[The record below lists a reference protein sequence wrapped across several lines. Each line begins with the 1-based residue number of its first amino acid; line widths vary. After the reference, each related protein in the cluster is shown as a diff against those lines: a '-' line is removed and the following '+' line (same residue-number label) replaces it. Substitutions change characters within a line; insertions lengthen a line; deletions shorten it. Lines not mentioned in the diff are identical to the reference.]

1 MKLTKLLFVIIF
13 IILLSLNSVISTD
26 YTKNIQS
33 LVLEDFEMS
42 KENLKKPKRYWKIVP
57 DRFGRLNNRENGPSL
72 QKLAWVKA
80 WPEAYFGNEG
90 EFFFGTEQ
98 DANNDIAK
106 TRYTDISEY
115 CLALEIK
122 FNRQGYNSVEIYPL
136 EEYEKDK
143 FRIKPIPFKGKVEQ
157 IDFWVWG
164 ANFDYFMEVVLMDYR
179 GVEHRLNVGSI
190 KHIGWKNFTL
200 KLPNNIPQSI
210 AQIPST
216 KVLSFVKFVIWTNPG
231 EKVSGAHIYI
241 DHIKY
246 LTNVFEEIYDGYQ
259 LGSPKKIKEIWDNGV
274 NIDVKVDNNP

>member
-1 MKLTKLLFVIIF
+1 
-13 IILLSLNSVISTD
+13 LLSTE

-42 KENLKKPKRYWKIVP
+42 KEDPKKPKRYWKLVP

-90 EFFFGTEQ
+90 EFFFGTAE
-98 DANNDIAK
+98 DANNPIAK
-106 TRYTDISEY
+106 TRYTDVSGT

-122 FNRQGYNSVEIYPL
+122 FNRQGYNSVELYPV

-164 ANFDYFMEVVLMDYR
+164 ANFDYFMEVVLIDYR

-190 KHIGWKNFTL
+190 KHIGWKNFIL
-200 KLPNNIPQSI
+200 QIPKSIPQRVE
-210 AQIPST
+210 QIPSAR
-216 KVLSFVKFVIWTNPG
+216 VLSFVKFVIWTNPG

-246 LTNVFEEIYDGYQ
+246 LTDVFEEIYDGYQ
-259 LGSPKKIKEIWDNGV
+259 LGNPKKIKEIWDNGV
-274 NIDVKVDNNP
+274 NVDVKVDNNP